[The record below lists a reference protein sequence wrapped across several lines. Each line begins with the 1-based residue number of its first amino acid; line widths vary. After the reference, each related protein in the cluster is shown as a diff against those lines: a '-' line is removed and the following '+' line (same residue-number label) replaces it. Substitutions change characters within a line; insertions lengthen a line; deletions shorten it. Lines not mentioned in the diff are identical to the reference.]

1 MAPPKSALFLL
12 LSAFLVATGCSSR
25 PAYQPASA
33 SSSDT
38 SGPSNASAGSSP
50 TSGEGGDSRSGIP
63 KEREIGKEDPR
74 RPGGYLRDI
83 TFDYDRAE
91 INDSARAELSQ
102 NAGWLLENPT
112 ARILVEGHCDDR
124 GTSQYNLALGEKRA
138 STVKEYLGSA
148 GVDGSRIEIVSYGKE
163 RPLDTRQNEEAWA
176 KNRRAHF
183 VVTQK

>member
-25 PAYQPASA
+25 PAYQPASVSSSDASDSRSSLA
-33 SSSDT
+33 SSSGDPST
-38 SGPSNASAGSSP
+38 GTGTGPGV
-50 TSGEGGDSRSGIP
+50 P
-63 KEREIGKEDPR
+63 KEKQIGSEPPQ

-91 INDSARAELSQ
+91 INDSSRAELSR
-102 NAGWLLENPT
+102 NAEWLVKNPT

-138 STVKEYLGSA
+138 SSVKEYLGSA

-163 RPLDTRQNEEAWA
+163 RPLDPRQNEEAWA